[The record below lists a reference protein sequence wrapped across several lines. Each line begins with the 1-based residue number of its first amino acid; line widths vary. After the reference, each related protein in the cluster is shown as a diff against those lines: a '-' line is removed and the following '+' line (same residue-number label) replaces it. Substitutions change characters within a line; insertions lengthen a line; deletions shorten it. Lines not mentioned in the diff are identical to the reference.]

1 MPALQHSPP
10 AHSAPP
16 QATHARPAAVLR
28 RKCAC
33 GGTPGPTGECE
44 ECRRKRLQRSAAAPG
59 PAVAPPVVHDVL
71 ASPGR
76 PLDGAVRAE
85 MEPRFRHSFADVR
98 VHADGR
104 AAESARAV
112 GAHAYA
118 VGPSLVFG
126 AGRYAPGSAEGRRL
140 IAHELAH
147 VVQQHGSASAS
158 LQPMLEIGAAD
169 DPAEREADAAADAAL
184 RGVAAPVSPRAGA
197 ALRRAVSASIIES
210 PLKNAGACVVHL
222 HGNEATAQQTAITLR
237 QTHCVNLVRL
247 DSSVRNIPVEADVPK
262 HKVGGKEVPARK
274 VTCSAD
280 PNRIFTPKGIEEH
293 AFKDICA
300 ETDPVVLK
308 ALQDELRSWR
318 DAKLVLA
325 IGRCRGGTG
334 GLKSGTLPVLAMH
347 NNDPGGLSIGS
358 YEKSKTTKKNSEEGA
373 TERNP
378 ARVGGTPKR
387 PNPFKAPGQDPDDFL
402 LATETQDYDF
412 LAAHGRNVVLQARA
426 APLAGGG
433 TSPGPTDDG
442 SLSVEL
448 ADARYINVESEGKP
462 FKSRSSHAFVQSRS
476 QALDALQSF
485 GVGMQPCPVP
495 GATKTPASTG
505 TGPGTPGG
513 TPVQAPATT
522 PPTTTPPA
530 TNPPTTNPPTT
541 APTTTAPTTT
551 APTTNPP
558 TTPAPSTPAPTT
570 VGPRAFDPNAPGM
583 PALKARETTVPKG
596 IDAACW
602 FNDQAALDARK
613 KHWAGVIA
621 GMTTAQVVMW
631 ILGLSPPPSAVQ
643 SEVKQH
649 QDCLQKRLEA
659 VSNPKL
665 GAAAVKTPPTKFE
678 QSPYRSYQEQ
688 ETIWETKFAYTRK
701 KEWDRVSDRAVK
713 LCPSLKLGD
722 KWRKTDKDQEKCWKT
737 VMDDDQRQQEILEAS
752 SAPGTSRHHW
762 GTDVDILDPDMNPA
776 LWKAGTTYDDA
787 YAWIAANA
795 GSYGYIQVY
804 TPMQAGGTG
813 FMEERWHWSYYPVA
827 QALLEF
833 ARAHQAEIEAELTVQ
848 WGGRPQYSYIQKHWR
863 EYMFNVNQAGVF

>member
-1 MPALQHSPP
+1 LT
-10 AHSAPP
+10 AP
-16 QATHARPAAVLR
+16 VLR
-28 RKCAC
+28 RACAC
-33 GGTPGPTGECE
+33 GGTPGSTGECQA
-44 ECRRKRLQRSAAAPG
+44 CRHKRLRRSASAAG
-59 PAVAPPVVHDVL
+59 PAVAPPLVHSVL

-76 PLDGAVRAE
+76 PLEGAVRAE

-147 VVQQHGSASAS
+147 VVQQRGAPPA
-158 LQPMLEIGAAD
+158 LQPRLEIGAVD

-197 ALRRAVSASIIES
+197 ALRRAVSASIDES
-210 PLKNAGACVVHL
+210 PLKDAGACVVHL
-222 HGNEATAQQTAITLR
+222 HGDEANSQQTAITLR
-237 QTHCVNLVRL
+237 QTHCVNLVRI
-247 DSSVRNIPVEADVPK
+247 DSSARYIPVEADVPA
-262 HKVGGKEVPARK
+262 HKYKGKDVPAQK
-274 VTCSAD
+274 VSCEAD
-280 PNRIFTPKGIEEH
+280 PNRVFTEKGITGH
-293 AFKDICA
+293 AFKDKCA
-300 ETDPVVLK
+300 ETDPEVKK
-308 ALQDELRSWR
+308 ALQAELRGWR
-318 DAKLVLA
+318 DAKLVPA
-325 IGRCRGGTG
+325 IGKCRGGSG
-334 GLKSGTLPVLAMH
+334 GLTSGTLPVLAMH
-347 NNDPGGLSIGS
+347 NNSNAGTLSIDSYKPGG
-358 YEKSKTTKKNSEEGA
+358 SEEGA

-378 ARVGGTPKR
+378 ARVGGTGAPTGTPVR
-387 PNPFKAPGQDPDDFL
+387 PNPFKAPGQDADDYL

-412 LAAHGRNVVLQARA
+412 LRAHGRNVVLQARK
-426 APLAGGG
+426 APLTGGG
-433 TSPGPTDDG
+433 SSPDPTDDG
-442 SLSVEL
+442 SLSVAL
-448 ADARYINVESEGKP
+448 ANARYINVESEGKP
-462 FKSRSSHAFVQSRS
+462 FKSHSSALFVRSRS

-485 GVGMQPCPVP
+485 GVGLQPCPAP
-495 GATKTPASTG
+495 GAAKTPASTG

-530 TNPPTTNPPTT
+530 TNPPTTAPP
-541 APTTTAPTTT
+541 TT

-558 TTPAPSTPAPTT
+558 TTPAPATPAPTT

-665 GAAAVKTPPTKFE
+665 GAAAVKTPPTRFE
-678 QSPYRSYQEQ
+678 QSPYRSYQGQ
-688 ETIWETKFAYTRK
+688 ETIWEEKFSFTRK

-713 LCPSLKLGD
+713 ACPKLKLGD
-722 KWRKTDKDQEKCWKT
+722 KWRKTDKEQEKCWKT
-737 VMDDDQRQQEILEAS
+737 VLSDDEKQQEILEAS

-776 LWKAGTTYDDA
+776 LWTAGTTYDDA